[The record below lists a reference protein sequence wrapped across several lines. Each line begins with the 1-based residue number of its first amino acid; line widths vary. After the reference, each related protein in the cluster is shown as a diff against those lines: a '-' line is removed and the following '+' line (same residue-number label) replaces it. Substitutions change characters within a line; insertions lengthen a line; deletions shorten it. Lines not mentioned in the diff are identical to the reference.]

1 MEELLNIAEMLCDGY
16 RSMPCGCEGCPA
28 FDWDKTPNF
37 DFEKDCPLSQ
47 IKNKMCS

>member
-1 MEELLNIAEMLCDGY
+1 MEELLNIAEILCDGY

-28 FDWDKTPNF
+28 FDWDKIPNF
-37 DFEKDCPLSQ
+37 DSEKDCPLYQ